1 MRKRE
6 FEIPENLTTFKQ
18 QLDYTHD
25 NFEKEHGVL
34 NQHEVSGAK
43 QLVICGRW
51 LNGSKKVCKEH
62 EMGNWIP
69 YFEKRFS
76 YPEVRTAQRFM
87 KVARQVDLEDTPAL
101 ACLGKTA
108 LYKLTA
114 MAEKEDLASH
124 LSDRGFNLKIDPKDK
139 VAIEDLKGQLVEYI
153 DFCESLSPSEPRGF
167 KCDKGQKDTEKDNE
181 TKAKSKPDNTNIID
195 KLNRSATSFMKNVD
209 LVLNDRKTFRSYQ
222 DELSEIIKEVEEK
235 LATLEELKKST
246 MKKAVKKKNIRRKKT

>member
-1 MRKRE
+1 VVRQKQIKKHKERRNIMRKRE

-25 NFEKEHGVL
+25 NFEKEYGVL

-87 KVARQVDLEDTPAL
+87 KVARQVDLEETPAL

-114 MAEKEDLASH
+114 MAEKEDLANN
-124 LSDRGFNLKIDPKDK
+124 LSDRGFDLKIDPKDK
-139 VAIEDLKGQLVEYI
+139 VAIEDLKGQLDEYI
-153 DFCESLSPSEPRGF
+153 DFCESLSPSEPRNN
-167 KCDKGQKDTEKDNE
+167 KSDKGEKDTEKDNE
-181 TKAKSKPDNTNIID
+181 TKAKPNSTIMEKV
-195 KLNRSATSFMKNVD
+195 NRSAASFIKIVD
-209 LVLNDRKTFRSYQ
+209 LVSKDKKALTSNQ
-222 DELSEIIKEVEEK
+222 DELNKIFEAVYEK
-235 LATLEELKKST
+235 LA
-246 MKKAVKKKNIRRKKT
+246 AFKNSKNK

>member
-1 MRKRE
+1 M
-6 FEIPENLTTFKQ
+6 
-18 QLDYTHD
+18 
-25 NFEKEHGVL
+25 
-34 NQHEVSGAK
+34 
-43 QLVICGRW
+43 ICGRW

-87 KVARQVDLEDTPAL
+87 KVARQVDLEETPAL

-108 LYKLTA
+108 LYK
-114 MAEKEDLASH
+114 
-124 LSDRGFNLKIDPKDK
+124 
-139 VAIEDLKGQLVEYI
+139 
-153 DFCESLSPSEPRGF
+153 
-167 KCDKGQKDTEKDNE
+167 QKDTEKDNE

-235 LATLEELKKST
+235 LAALEELKKST